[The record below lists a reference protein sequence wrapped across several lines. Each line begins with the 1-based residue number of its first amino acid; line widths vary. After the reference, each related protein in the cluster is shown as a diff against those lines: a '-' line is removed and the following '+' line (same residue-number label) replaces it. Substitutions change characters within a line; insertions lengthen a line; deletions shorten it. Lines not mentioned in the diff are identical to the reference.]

1 MCALRIGV
9 IGLVESVTA
18 MGIQP
23 QQERMIYSEPL
34 RGQALKVDPEIMTS
48 LMAVLRFRCGAVVN
62 YNMIWDAWDSGMPRM
77 ELYGTEATL
86 VMAEEDPNKGPN
98 VFGGDTL
105 VKTRETYRWKNM
117 PRHEGDED
125 IPWEIAEVR
134 HDFDATSFVTNNRG
148 IGLVDMVRAIYEK
161 RPCRASGAM
170 ALHSLEVGEAI
181 LKAAREE
188 RFVRIDTGFDLP
200 APMPQK

>member
-1 MCALRIGV
+1 
-9 IGLVESVTA
+9 
-18 MGIQP
+18 
-23 QQERMIYSEPL
+23 
-34 RGQALKVDPEIMTS
+34 
-48 LMAVLRFRCGAVVN
+48 
-62 YNMIWDAWDSGMPRM
+62 
-77 ELYGTEATL
+77 
-86 VMAEEDPNKGPN
+86 MAEEDPNKGPN